1 MLQKGFEKYNE
12 YFDNIVSLMLINDED
27 GVLLEKSNLGGM
39 VEDDES
45 CLLDAF
51 CSSVLKKL
59 DAKKQFESYS
69 LLRKAIYFFSDDHV
83 KKEMF
88 RSKLFAGLSL
98 IEKDPNS
105 PLLKILR

>member
-45 CLLDAF
+45 CLFDAF

-69 LLRKAIYFFSDDHV
+69 LLRKAIFFFSDDHV
-83 KKEMF
+83 K
-88 RSKLFAGLSL
+88 
-98 IEKDPNS
+98 
-105 PLLKILR
+105 